1 MIDEERVV
9 GVAREK
15 NLLLGTDMLKFGRA
29 GAKNPRE
36 RHTRVR

>member
-15 NLLLGTDMLKFGRA
+15 NLLLGTDMLKFGKGR
-29 GAKNPRE
+29 GKKPS
-36 RHTRVR
+36 